1 MTTKLTLS
9 IDDAIVRRAK
19 RHAREHGTSLS
30 GLVSRFLALVP
41 AGADAQQTPR
51 ALRSLR
57 GLLTRGDREAHR
69 RHLREKYL

>member
-9 IDDAIVRRAK
+9 IDDAIVRQAK
-19 RHAREHGTSLS
+19 RHARAHGTSLS
-30 GLVSRFLALVP
+30 GMVSRFLALVP
-41 AGADAQQTPR
+41 ASAEGPQTTP

-57 GLLTRGDREAHR
+57 GSLKSGNRDTHR